1 MANIGGSP
9 LGLTFYSNTDRKS
22 SVKSYTLL
30 GANEIK
36 NVGEGSL
43 YKSLFGN
50 SGFSAF
56 PDKIDVG
63 STASDG
69 KVLSN
74 KTPGQ
79 YHSTNIYD
87 TSVTSLISYTKDYSA
102 MKLLASDF
110 AYLKDFGVYPNN
122 RLMVARRFAGPV
134 KDDLTSYGKN
144 GPVPLSTLISWTPD
158 GNDFISIS
166 FGEEWTD
173 AKASFKDVLNDIG
186 EDMKASSDQGTK
198 YGSSVS
204 AALKAI
210 PLPGFMEGLQYKV
223 LANMGLSDDKSISGL
238 PGGNPNLI
246 RQAKQRA
253 TLDDGEAGSG
263 LKADISIT
271 MKVDY
276 EQKFINGVDPTLV
289 YFDIISNILSFGTSE
304 ASFQFSGAFGA
315 GISKTLQQ
323 FISGDI
329 KGIMNGIKQFLSSLI
344 SAIAEVGRELIE
356 KLINPNEGKPNADTK
371 EGRKKYADTLYAAF
385 SDIFRGTIGATIGK
399 YKIRI
404 QGIAN
409 ALTGAYS
416 TPWHITIGNPKK
428 PLFSSA
434 DMYTTDV
441 KLTLGPILAFN
452 DLPSSIS
459 VEFTLKNARNLGGQ
473 EIYNK
478 FNSSGGRTYKRLN
491 LSFGE
496 AKIIA
501 PTDASKYTAG
511 SNLDEIKI
519 TSSDVIPRDDEG
531 ISQNDLVQSQRDA
544 NNREGTSGVVNGSS
558 VATET
563 TTTTPDIST
572 GLNTESV

>member
-1 MANIGGSP
+1 MSFIGSSP
-9 LGLTFYSNTDRKS
+9 LGLTFYSDKAGARKS
-22 SVKSYTLL
+22 SIKGYQLL
-30 GANEIK
+30 GAKEIK

-56 PDKIDVG
+56 PDQINDSG
-63 STASDG
+63 DQADG
-69 KVLSN
+69 RVLSN
-74 KTPGQ
+74 KTPSR
-79 YHSTNIYD
+79 YHSSDIYD
-87 TSVTSLISYTKDYSA
+87 TSTSSIINYTKNYQA
-102 MKLLASDF
+102 IKLLASDF
-110 AYLKDFGVYPNN
+110 AYLKDFGVFPNN

-144 GPVPLSTLISWTPD
+144 GPVPLSTLVSWTPD

-166 FGEEWTD
+166 FGEEWEGSE
-173 AKASFKDVLNDIG
+173 ASFKDVLNDIG
-186 EDMKASSDQGTK
+186 KDMKASSDQGTAL
-198 YGSSVS
+198 GNLAS
-204 AALKAI
+204 AAFNAI
-210 PLPGFMEGLQYKV
+210 PLPGFMEALQYKV
-223 LANMGLSDDKSISGL
+223 LQNMGLSDDKSISGL

-246 RQAKQRA
+246 RQAMVRR
-253 TLDDGEAGSG
+253 TLKDGEAGSG

-329 KGIMNGIKQFLSSLI
+329 KGIVNGIKQFLSSLI
-344 SAIAEVGRELIE
+344 SAIAEVGRDLIRM
-356 KLINPNEGKPNADTK
+356 LVNPPKNDGVPNADT
-371 EGRKKYADTLYAAF
+371 LYEAF
-385 SDIFRGTIGATIGK
+385 QSIFKGTIGATIGK

-409 ALTGAYS
+409 ALTGAHS

-459 VEFTLKNARNLGGQ
+459 VEFTLKNARGLGAQ

-491 LSFGE
+491 LSFAE

-501 PTDASKYTAG
+501 ATASENYATPKSPEDYPI
-511 SNLDEIKI
+511 SVPQ
-519 TSSDVIPRDDEG
+519 SDVIPRDSEEDFIPANLIPEA
-531 ISQNDLVQSQRDA
+531 QAQRDA
-544 NNREGTSGVVNGSS
+544 LERESGVPFGDNT
-558 VATET
+558 TET
-563 TTTTPDIST
+563 TTTIDSGINNRVSD
-572 GLNTESV
+572 E

>member
-1 MANIGGSP
+1 MANIGSSP
-9 LGLTFYSNTDRKS
+9 LGLTFYSTSDSARKS
-22 SVKSYTLL
+22 SIKGYALL
-30 GANEIK
+30 GAKEIK
-36 NVGEGSL
+36 NTGDGAL

-56 PDKIDVG
+56 PNQISTG
-63 STASDG
+63 STSSDG
-69 KVLSN
+69 RVLSN
-74 KTPGQ
+74 KSPNQ
-79 YHSTNIYD
+79 YHSNDIYD
-87 TSVTSLISYTKDYSA
+87 TSVTSLISYTRNYSA
-102 MKLLASDF
+102 MKLLAADF

-134 KDDLTSYGKN
+134 KDDLTSYGKG

-166 FGEEWTD
+166 FGEEWD
-173 AKASFKDVLNDIG
+173 NAEASFKDVLNDIG
-186 EDMKASSDQGTK
+186 KDMKASADQGT
-198 YGSSVS
+198 GLGNVAG
-204 AALKAI
+204 AAFNAI

-223 LANMGLSDDKSISGL
+223 LQNMGLSDDKSISGL

-246 RQAKQRA
+246 REAKVRK
-253 TLDDGEAGSG
+253 TLKEGESGSG
-263 LKADISIT
+263 LKADVSIT

-329 KGIMNGIKQFLSSLI
+329 KGIMNGIKEFLSSLI

-356 KLINPNEGKPNADTK
+356 KLVNPPKNEGTPNADT
-371 EGRKKYADTLYAAF
+371 LYEAF
-385 SDIFRGTIGATIGK
+385 SDIFKGTIGATIGK

-409 ALTGAYS
+409 ALSGAYS
-416 TPWHITIGNPKK
+416 TPWHITVGNPKK

-459 VEFTLKNARNLGGQ
+459 VEFTLKNARNLGAQ

-491 LSFGE
+491 LSFAE
-496 AKIIA
+496 TKLIA
-501 PTDASKYTAG
+501 PTDASKY
-511 SNLDEIKI
+511 NLDKNTSASQFDEIQI
-519 TSSDVIPRDDEG
+519 TGSDVIDRDDEN
-531 ISQNDLVQSQRDA
+531 ISEADVIQSQRDA
-544 NNREGTSGVVNGSS
+544 ATREGSSGIVSGSS
-558 VATET
+558 VTET
-563 TTTTPDIST
+563 TASEPQIDT
-572 GLNTESV
+572 GLNNVPVSE